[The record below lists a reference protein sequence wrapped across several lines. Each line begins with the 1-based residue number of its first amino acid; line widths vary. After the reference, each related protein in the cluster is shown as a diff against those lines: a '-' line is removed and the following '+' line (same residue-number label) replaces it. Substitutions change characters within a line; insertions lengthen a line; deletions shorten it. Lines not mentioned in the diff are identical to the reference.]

1 MKNFY
6 YFLLPLFAIFIFA
19 SCDLNIEQAP
29 SNQIYNAAST
39 LVYDPSG
46 EYIFVTED
54 SVKLFPTSK
63 ITIPEAQKDSLLNK
77 RYFISFQIKDQ
88 NDKIFSINLL
98 SMQMMLEK
106 HITEI
111 ENNDLINNYKNEI
124 LNIKNLWCSGSCLN
138 IITEVQGSGSKL
150 HNYNLLYNPNIKSD
164 TLHLTLRYDNNNDTK
179 TYTLQQALYYN
190 LQDYLTNDSD
200 STTICFNYNSGYP
213 EYNTLYIKIA
223 SK

>member
-1 MKNFY
+1 MKNLY

-19 SCDLNIEQAP
+19 SCDLDIEQDP
-29 SNQIYNAAST
+29 SNQIYKDAAT

-54 SVKLFPTSK
+54 SIKLFPTSK
-63 ITIPEAQKDSLLNK
+63 ITIPEAQKDTLLNK

-106 HITEI
+106 QITEI

-124 LNIKNLWCSGSCLN
+124 LNIKNLWCSGSYLN

-150 HNYNLLYNPNIKSD
+150 HNYNLLYNSNIKSD

-179 TYTLQQALYYN
+179 TYTVQQAIYYN
-190 LQDYLTNDSD
+190 LQDYLTNNSD
-200 STTICFNYNSGYP
+200 STTICFNYNSGYL

>member
-6 YFLLPLFAIFIFA
+6 YFLLPLFAIFVFA
-19 SCDLNIEQAP
+19 SCDLNIEQDP

-77 RYFISFQIKDQ
+77 RYYISFQIKDQ

-150 HNYNLLYNPNIKSD
+150 HNYNLLYNPNIESD

-200 STTICFNYNSGYP
+200 STTICFNYNSGYL

>member
-19 SCDLNIEQAP
+19 SCDLNIEQDP

-77 RYFISFQIKDQ
+77 RYYISFQIKDQ

-98 SMQMMLEK
+98 SMQMMLK
-106 HITEI
+106 KQITEI

-124 LNIKNLWCSGSCLN
+124 LNIKNLWCSGSYLN
-138 IITEVQGSGSKL
+138 IITEVQGSGTKL

-200 STTICFNYNSGYP
+200 STTICFNYNSGYL

>member
-6 YFLLPLFAIFIFA
+6 YFLLPLFAIFVFA

-111 ENNDLINNYKNEI
+111 ENN
-124 LNIKNLWCSGSCLN
+124 
-138 IITEVQGSGSKL
+138 Q
-150 HNYNLLYNPNIKSD
+150 
-164 TLHLTLRYDNNNDTK
+164 
-179 TYTLQQALYYN
+179 
-190 LQDYLTNDSD
+190 
-200 STTICFNYNSGYP
+200 
-213 EYNTLYIKIA
+213 
-223 SK
+223 